1 MSDPVIRQADGPFEA
16 EGRRSVPRRRFLG
29 SVGGLVAALSV
40 PGCVSR
46 AARVMAEGGVGGALY
61 AYVGCYSTPDRDGNG
76 EGINVYRVDPASG
89 RWSHVQL
96 VAGLENPSFLAL
108 DRRQRFL
115 YSVHGGRTHATA
127 FVIDPESG
135 RLTRLNQQDVGGEN
149 PVHLA
154 VDATNRF
161 LVVSNYG
168 SGSMVVLP
176 INADGSL
183 APRSELVELEGT
195 PGPHPTRQTSSN
207 PHHNPFDPG
216 GRFLVVP
223 DLGLD
228 RLFVFRLDTATG
240 ALVPADPPF
249 VATRPGAGPRHVDFH
264 PSLPYAYVIN
274 ELDSTVATY
283 RYDADRGELSP
294 LQVSSTLPSGFTGQ
308 STCAE
313 IRVHPGG
320 AFLYGSNRGHNSIVI
335 FAVDQ
340 RSGLVTPVGW
350 ESTQGEQPRYFGLDP
365 TGTLLY
371 ACNQGSDTVVTFRID
386 QEMGEL
392 TPTGQVVETGSPVT
406 IVFKEGG
413 I

>member
-1 MSDPVIRQADGPFEA
+1 MGPVHDREGSAPVQADGPV
-16 EGRRSVPRRRFLG
+16 EGQRGGTVPRRRFLG
-29 SVGGLVAALSV
+29 GVGGLVAALSV

-76 EGINVYRVDPASG
+76 EGINLYRMDPASG

-115 YSVHGGRTHATA
+115 YSVHGGRTYATA

-283 RYDADRGELSP
+283 PVRCGPRGAEPAAGVLHVTVRFHRAEHVRGDQGAPWGCLSLWLEPGSQQHRDLRRGPEERPGDAGGLG
-294 LQVSSTLPSGFTGQ
+294 VHSGR
-308 STCAE
+308 A
-313 IRVHPGG
+313 
-320 AFLYGSNRGHNSIVI
+320 
-335 FAVDQ
+335 
-340 RSGLVTPVGW
+340 TPVLRAR
-350 ESTQGEQPRYFGLDP
+350 SDRDAALRVQSGE
-365 TGTLLY
+365 
-371 ACNQGSDTVVTFRID
+371 
-386 QEMGEL
+386 
-392 TPTGQVVETGSPVT
+392 
-406 IVFKEGG
+406 
-413 I
+413 

>member
-1 MSDPVIRQADGPFEA
+1 
-16 EGRRSVPRRRFLG
+16 
-29 SVGGLVAALSV
+29 
-40 PGCVSR
+40 
-46 AARVMAEGGVGGALY
+46 MAEGGVGGALY

-76 EGINVYRVDPASG
+76 EGINVYRMDPASG

-115 YSVHGGRTHATA
+115 YSVHGGRTYATA
-127 FVIDPESG
+127 FVIDAESG
-135 RLTRLNQQDVGGEN
+135 RLTRLNQQEVGGEN

-154 VDATNRF
+154 VDPTDRF

-168 SGSMVVLP
+168 SGSMAVLP

-183 APRSELVELEGT
+183 APRSDLVELEGT
-195 PGPHPTRQTSSN
+195 PGPHPIRQTSSN

-228 RLFVFRLDTATG
+228 SLFVFRLDTATG

-264 PSLPYAYVIN
+264 PSLPYAYVIELDSTVATYRYDLPYAYVIN

-283 RYDADRGELSP
+283 RYDADHGELSP

-320 AFLYGSNRGHNSIVI
+320 EFLYGSNRGHNSIVI

-340 RSGLVTPVGW
+340 SSGLVTPVGW

-371 ACNQGSDTVVTFRID
+371 ACNQGSDRVVTFRID
-386 QEMGEL
+386 QETGEL
-392 TPTGQVVETGSPVT
+392 TPAGQVVETGSPVT

-413 I
+413 SES

>member
-16 EGRRSVPRRRFLG
+16 EGSRSVPRRRFLG
-29 SVGGLVAALSV
+29 GVGGLVAALSV

-46 AARVMAEGGVGGALY
+46 AAREMAEGGVGGALY

-135 RLTRLNQQDVGGEN
+135 RLTRLNQQEVGGEN

-154 VDATNRF
+154 VDRTDRF

-168 SGSMVVLP
+168 SGSLAVLP

-183 APRSELVELEGT
+183 APRSDLVELEGT
-195 PGPHPTRQTSSN
+195 SGPHPTRQTSSN

-216 GRFLVVP
+216 GRFLVV
-223 DLGLD
+223 GS
-228 RLFVFRLDTATG
+228 G
-240 ALVPADPPF
+240 
-249 VATRPGAGPRHVDFH
+249 GPR
-264 PSLPYAYVIN
+264 AIR
-274 ELDSTVATY
+274 AT
-283 RYDADRGELSP
+283 
-294 LQVSSTLPSGFTGQ
+294 SSTLAPENPD
-308 STCAE
+308 A
-313 IRVHPGG
+313 
-320 AFLYGSNRGHNSIVI
+320 YGS
-335 FAVDQ
+335 A
-340 RSGLVTPVGW
+340 
-350 ESTQGEQPRYFGLDP
+350 
-365 TGTLLY
+365 
-371 ACNQGSDTVVTFRID
+371 
-386 QEMGEL
+386 
-392 TPTGQVVETGSPVT
+392 
-406 IVFKEGG
+406 
-413 I
+413 